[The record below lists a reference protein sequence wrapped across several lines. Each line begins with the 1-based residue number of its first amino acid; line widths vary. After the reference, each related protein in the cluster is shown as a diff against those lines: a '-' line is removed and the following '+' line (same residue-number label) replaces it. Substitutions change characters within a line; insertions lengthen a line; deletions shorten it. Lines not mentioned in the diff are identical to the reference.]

1 MFDLVLLT
9 AEDCHLCGHG
19 RGVLRSLDEDGLV
32 AWREVRE
39 DDPEGAALALGAP
52 PFRPLLFEQG
62 RLIAYGR
69 LSERRLR
76 RFCGSALGSP
86 RERSG

>member
-1 MFDLVLLT
+1 MTDLVLLT

-19 RGVLRSLDEDGLV
+19 RSVLGLLEEHGLA

-39 DDPEGAALALGAP
+39 TEPEGVALALGAP
-52 PFRPLLFEQG
+52 PFRPLLFEDG

-76 RFCGSALGSP
+76 RLLAARAL
-86 RERSG
+86 R